1 MPKINYKRRSRI
13 SLYAYSFLC
22 LAICF
27 FLLWLNSLNN
37 WQTDW
42 TAGSRNTINQS
53 SIELLKNME
62 GPIALQAYFNSDSQ
76 SRQQVSRFI
85 DKYTR
90 FKKDIS
96 LEFVDNQ
103 LSSNQLIEMGFS
115 QLGELKI
122 TYAENETYINRLN
135 EQEMTSAL
143 FKVARKED
151 TWVAVI
157 QGHGERDPLDAGN
170 NGLSKLVGELNKTGI
185 KVQPINLISQAVI
198 PDNTKVLI
206 IAGPRNAYLG
216 GELKLIEEFINNG
229 GNLLWLRDP
238 AKQNYFTSLD
248 ETLGLSLV
256 PGVVID
262 ANTKLR
268 ILLGIKHAAVIP
280 VTEFHKHSTTE
291 QLKTHLLFPFASAID
306 HQASSDWQ
314 VQTLF
319 KSLERSWSEIGEIN
333 TDKLKYEQDQ
343 GDTQGPLTIGVSLL
357 REIDQQQQRVVVIGD
372 SDFMANGYI
381 GFGANF
387 ALSLNLLNWLT
398 EDDKL
403 LSITH
408 QAAPDQSLEL
418 ADRDVTFI
426 ALILLLL
433 VPTLLIG
440 TGFAIRWLR
449 HKH

>member
-1 MPKINYKRRSRI
+1 LSKINYKRRSKI
-13 SLYAYSFLC
+13 NLFVYSFLC

-27 FLLWLNSLNN
+27 FLLWLNSLVN

-42 TAGSRNTINQS
+42 TAGSRNTIDQS
-53 SIELLKNME
+53 SIELLQNMD
-62 GPIALQAYFNSDSQ
+62 GPITLQAYFNSDSR
-76 SRQQVSRFI
+76 SRQQVSRFVN
-85 DKYTR
+85 KYQR

-103 LSSNQLIEMGFS
+103 LASDQLIEMGFS

-122 TYAENETYINRLN
+122 TYADNETYINRLN
-135 EQEMTSAL
+135 EQAMTSAL

-170 NGLSKLVGELNKTGI
+170 NGLSKLVAELNKTGI
-185 KVQPINLISQAVI
+185 KVQSINLLSQAVI

-206 IAGPRNAYLG
+206 IAGARNAYLG
-216 GELKLIEEFINNG
+216 GELKLIEEFLNNG

-238 AKQNYFTSLD
+238 AKQNYFASLD
-248 ETLGLSLV
+248 DLLGLSLV
-256 PGVVID
+256 PGVIID

-280 VTEFHKHSTTE
+280 VTEFHKHRITE
-291 QLKTHLLFPFASAID
+291 QLKTHLLFPFTSAID
-306 HQASSDWQ
+306 HQASSNWQ
-314 VQTLF
+314 TQTLF
-319 KSLERSWSEIGEIN
+319 KSLERSWAEVGEIN
-333 TDKLKYEQDQ
+333 TDKLKYEQQ
-343 GDTQGPLTIGVSLL
+343 LGDTQGPLTIGVSLS
-357 REIDQQQQRVVVIGD
+357 REIEQQQQRIVVIGD

-381 GFGANF
+381 GYGANF
-387 ALSLNLLNWLT
+387 ALSLNILNWLT

-418 ADRDVTFI
+418 ADKDVKFI
-426 ALILLLL
+426 AAILLLL
-433 VPTLLIG
+433 VPGLLIG

>member
-1 MPKINYKRRSRI
+1 MLNINYKRRFKLK
-13 SLYAYSFLC
+13 LYAYSFIWA
-22 LAICF
+22 AICF
-27 FLLWLNSLNN
+27 CLFWLNSLAN

-53 SIELLKNME
+53 SIELLQSMD
-62 GPIALQAYFNSDSQ
+62 GLVTVHAYFDSNSQ
-76 SRQQVSRFI
+76 SRQQVSGFI
-85 DKYTR
+85 DKYKR
-90 FKKDIS
+90 FKSDMS

-103 LSSNQLIEMGFS
+103 LSSDQLIEMGFS

-122 TYAENETYINRLN
+122 TYADNESFINRLN
-135 EQEMTSAL
+135 EQQMTSAL

-151 TWVAVI
+151 TWVAVV
-157 QGHGERDPLDAGN
+157 QGHGERDPLDSGN
-170 NGLSKLVGELNKTGI
+170 NGLSKLVDELNKTEI
-185 KVQPINLISQAVI
+185 KVQPINLLSLAVI

-206 IAGPRNAYLG
+206 IAGARNAYLG
-216 GELKLIEEFINNG
+216 GELKIIEEFVNNG

-248 ETLGLSLV
+248 DLLGISLV
-256 PGVVID
+256 PGVIID

-280 VTEFHKHSTTE
+280 VTEFHKHSITE
-291 QLKTHLLFPFASAID
+291 QLKTHLLFPFTSAIT
-306 HQASSDWQ
+306 HQPISGWEMK
-314 VQTLF
+314 TLF
-319 KSLERSWSEIGEIN
+319 KSLDRSWSEIGEIN
-333 TDKLKYEQDQ
+333 IDQLKYEEDL
-343 GDTQGPLTIGVSLL
+343 GDTQGPLTIGISLS
-357 REIDQQQQRVVVIGD
+357 REIEKKQQRIVVIGD

-381 GFGANF
+381 GYGANF
-387 ALSLNLLNWLT
+387 ELSLNILNWLT

-408 QAAPDQSLEL
+408 QAAPDQSLAL
-418 ADRDVTFI
+418 VDKDVTFI

-433 VPTLLIG
+433 VPGTLIG
-440 TGFAIRWLR
+440 TGFGIRWLR

>member
-1 MPKINYKRRSRI
+1 MPNTNYKRLSRLNLYGY
-13 SLYAYSFLC
+13 SLLSI
-22 LAICF
+22 AICF
-27 FLLWLNSLNN
+27 CLLWLNTSAN

-42 TAGSRNTINQS
+42 TAGARNTINES
-53 SIELLKNME
+53 SIELLERMD
-62 GPIALQAYFNSDSQ
+62 GPIVFQAYFNSDSQ
-76 SRQQVSRFI
+76 GRQQVNRFI
-85 DKYTR
+85 DKYKR

-103 LSSNQLIEMGFS
+103 LSSDQLIKMGFS
-115 QLGELKI
+115 QLDQLKI
-122 TYAENETYINRLN
+122 TYANNDAYINRLN
-135 EQEMTSAL
+135 EQSLTSAL

-151 TWVAVI
+151 TWIAAI
-157 QGHGERDPLDAGN
+157 QGHGERDPLDTGN
-170 NGLSKLVGELNKTGI
+170 NGLSKLVNELNKTGVKI
-185 KVQPINLISQAVI
+185 QSINLLSQAVI

-206 IAGPRNAYLG
+206 IAGTRNAYFG
-216 GELKLIEEFINNG
+216 GELKLIEEFVNNG

-238 AKQNYFTSLD
+238 AKQNYFKSLD
-248 ETLGLSLV
+248 DLLGLSLV

-280 VTEFHKHSTTE
+280 VTEFHKHSITE
-291 QLKTHLLFPFASAID
+291 QLKTHLLFPFASAIT
-306 HQASSDWQ
+306 HQETSDWRAQ
-314 VQTLF
+314 ALF
-319 KSLERSWSEIGEIN
+319 ESLERSWSEIGEIN
-333 TDKLKYEQDQ
+333 TDKLKYEQDL
-343 GDTQGPLTIGVSLL
+343 GDTQGPLTIGVSLA
-357 REIDQQQQRVVVIGD
+357 REIEQKQQRVIVIGD

-381 GFGANF
+381 GYGANF
-387 ALSLNLLNWLT
+387 SLSLNILNWLT

-418 ADRDVTFI
+418 EDKDVTFI

-433 VPTLLIG
+433 VPGLLIG
-440 TGFAIRWLR
+440 TGFTIRWLR

>member
-1 MPKINYKRRSRI
+1 MPNINYKRRSRLNLYVY
-13 SLYAYSFLC
+13 SLLC
-22 LAICF
+22 VAICF
-27 FLLWLNSLNN
+27 FLLWLNSLAN

-53 SIELLKNME
+53 SIELLENMQ
-62 GPIALQAYFNSDSQ
+62 GPIELQAYFNSDSQ
-76 SRQQVSRFI
+76 SRQQVSRFV
-85 DKYTR
+85 DKYKR

-122 TYAENETYINRLN
+122 TYADNETYINRLN

-170 NGLSKLVGELNKTGI
+170 NGLSKLVSELNKTGI
-185 KVQPINLISQAVI
+185 KVQPINLLSQAVI

-238 AKQNYFTSLD
+238 AKQNYFASLD
-248 ETLGLSLV
+248 DSLGLSLV
-256 PGVVID
+256 PGVIID

-280 VTEFHKHSTTE
+280 VTEFHKHSITE

-306 HQASSDWQ
+306 HQANSGWQ
-314 VQTLF
+314 KQTLF

-333 TDKLKYEQDQ
+333 TDKLKYQQEL
-343 GDTQGPLTIGVSLL
+343 GDTQGPLTIGVSLS

-387 ALSLNLLNWLT
+387 MFSLNILNWLT

-418 ADRDVTFI
+418 GDKDVTFI
-426 ALILLLL
+426 ALILLLI
-433 VPTLLIG
+433 VPGILIG
-440 TGFAIRWLR
+440 TGFAIRWRR

>member
-1 MPKINYKRRSRI
+1 MI
-13 SLYAYSFLC
+13 
-22 LAICF
+22 ICF
-27 FLLWLNSLNN
+27 CLLWLNSLAN

-42 TAGSRNTINQS
+42 TAGSRNTINES
-53 SIELLKNME
+53 SIELLQSMD
-62 GPIALQAYFNSDSQ
+62 GPIALHAYFNSDSQ
-76 SRQQVSRFI
+76 SRQQVSRFV
-85 DKYTR
+85 DKYKR
-90 FKKDIS
+90 FKQDIS
-96 LEFVDNQ
+96 FEFVDNQ
-103 LSSNQLIEMGFS
+103 LSSDQLIEMGFS
-115 QLGELKI
+115 QVGELKVS
-122 TYAENETYINRLN
+122 YADNNTFINRLN

-170 NGLSKLVGELNKTGI
+170 NGLSKLAEELNKTGI
-185 KVQPINLISQAVI
+185 KVQPINLLSQAVI

-216 GELKLIEEFINNG
+216 GELKLIEEFLNNG

-238 AKQNYFTSLD
+238 AQQNYFTSLD
-248 ETLGLSLV
+248 NSLGLSLV
-256 PGVVID
+256 PGVIID

-280 VTEFHKHSTTE
+280 VTEFHKHSITE
-291 QLKTHLLFPFASAID
+291 ELKTHLLFPFASGIH
-306 HQASSDWQ
+306 HQNESDWQ

-333 TDKLKYEQDQ
+333 TDKLKYEQDL
-343 GDTQGPLTIGVSLL
+343 GDTQGPLTMGVSLS
-357 REIDQQQQRVVVIGD
+357 RKIEQKQQRVIVIGD

-381 GFGANF
+381 GYGANF
-387 ALSLNLLNWLT
+387 ALSLNILNWLT

-418 ADRDVTFI
+418 GDKDVTFI

-433 VPTLLIG
+433 VPGILIG
-440 TGFAIRWLR
+440 TGFGIRWLR

>member
-1 MPKINYKRRSRI
+1 MSNINYKRRSKI
-13 SLYAYSFLC
+13 NLYVYSFLC
-22 LAICF
+22 VAFCF
-27 FLLWLNSLNN
+27 FLLWLNSLVN

-42 TAGSRNTINQS
+42 TAGSRNTIDQS
-53 SIELLKNME
+53 SIELLQNMD
-62 GPIALQAYFNSDSQ
+62 GPVVLQAYFNSDSQ
-76 SRQQVSRFI
+76 SRQQVSRFVN
-85 DKYTR
+85 KYQR

-103 LSSNQLIEMGFS
+103 LASDQLIEMGFS
-115 QLGELKI
+115 QLGQLKI
-122 TYAENETYINRLN
+122 TYADNEKYINRLN
-135 EQEMTSAL
+135 EQAMTSAL

-170 NGLSKLVGELNKTGI
+170 NGLSKLVAELNKTGI
-185 KVQPINLISQAVI
+185 KVQPINLLSQAVI

-206 IAGPRNAYLG
+206 IAGARNAYLG
-216 GELKLIEEFINNG
+216 GELKLIEEFLNNG

-248 ETLGLSLV
+248 DLLGLSLV
-256 PGVVID
+256 PGVIID

-280 VTEFHKHSTTE
+280 VTEFHKHSITE
-291 QLKTHLLFPFASAID
+291 QLKTHLLFPFTSAIN
-306 HQASSDWQ
+306 HQASSSWQ
-314 VQTLF
+314 TQILF
-319 KSLERSWSEIGEIN
+319 KSLERSWAEVGEIN
-333 TDKLKYEQDQ
+333 TDKLKYEQLL
-343 GDTQGPLTIGVSLL
+343 GDTQGPLTIGVSLS
-357 REIDQQQQRVVVIGD
+357 REIEQQQQRIVVVGD

-381 GFGANF
+381 GYGANF
-387 ALSLNLLNWLT
+387 ALSLNILNWLT

-418 ADRDVTFI
+418 ADKDVTFI
-426 ALILLLL
+426 AVILLLL
-433 VPTLLIG
+433 VPGLLIG

>member
-1 MPKINYKRRSRI
+1 MHEPVV
-13 SLYAYSFLC
+13 L
-22 LAICF
+22 
-27 FLLWLNSLNN
+27 
-37 WQTDW
+37 
-42 TAGSRNTINQS
+42 
-53 SIELLKNME
+53 E
-62 GPIALQAYFNSDSQ
+62 AYFNSDSQ

-85 DKYTR
+85 DKYKR
-90 FKKDIS
+90 FKNNIS

-103 LSSNQLIEMGFS
+103 LSSEQLIEMGFS

-122 TYAENETYINRLN
+122 SYADNQTFINRLN
-135 EQEMTSAL
+135 EQQMTSAL

-151 TWVAVI
+151 TWVAVV

-170 NGLSKLVGELNKTGI
+170 NGLSKLVSELNKTGL
-185 KVQPINLISQAVI
+185 KVQPINLLSLAVI

-206 IAGPRNAYLG
+206 IAGARNAYLG
-216 GELKLIEEFINNG
+216 GELRIIEEFVNNG

-238 AKQNYFTSLD
+238 AKQNYFASLED
-248 ETLGLSLV
+248 LLGLSLV
-256 PGVVID
+256 PGVIID

-280 VTEFHKHSTTE
+280 VTEFHKHSITE
-291 QLKTHLLFPFASAID
+291 QLKTHLLFPFTSAIN
-306 HQASSDWQ
+306 HQAVSDWEMKP
-314 VQTLF
+314 LF
-319 KSLERSWSEIGEIN
+319 KSLDRSWSEIGEIN
-333 TDKLKYEQDQ
+333 TDKLKYEQDL
-343 GDTQGPLTIGVSLL
+343 GDTQGPLTIGVALS
-357 REIDQQQQRVVVIGD
+357 REIKQHQQRIVVIGD

-381 GFGANF
+381 GYGANF
-387 ALSLNLLNWLT
+387 ALSLNILNWLT

-418 ADRDVTFI
+418 SDKDVTFI

-433 VPTLLIG
+433 VPGALIG
-440 TGFAIRWLR
+440 TGFAIRWRR

>member
-1 MPKINYKRRSRI
+1 LPSTNYKRRSKLI
-13 SLYAYSFLC
+13 LYAYSL
-22 LAICF
+22 LTVALCF

-53 SIELLKNME
+53 SIELLQSMD
-62 GPIALQAYFNSDSQ
+62 GPVTLHAYFDSNSQ
-76 SRQQVSRFI
+76 SRQQVTRFV
-85 DKYTR
+85 DKYIR

-103 LSSNQLIEMGFS
+103 LSSDQLIALGFS

-122 TYAENETYINRLN
+122 AYADKQTFINRLN

-143 FKVARKED
+143 FNVARKED

-170 NGLSKLVGELNKTGI
+170 NGLSKVVNELNKTGI
-185 KVQPINLISQAVI
+185 KVQTINLLSLPII

-206 IAGPRNAYLG
+206 IAGARNAYLG
-216 GELKLIEEFINNG
+216 GELKIIEEFLNNG

-238 AKQNYFTSLD
+238 STQNYFTSLD
-248 ETLGLSLV
+248 DLLGLSLV
-256 PGVVID
+256 PGVIID

-280 VTEFHKHSTTE
+280 VTEFHKHSITE
-291 QLKTHLLFPFASAID
+291 QLKTHLLFPFSSAITPLEN
-306 HQASSDWQ
+306 SGWEIK
-314 VQTLF
+314 TLF
-319 KSLERSWSEIGEIN
+319 KSLDRSWSEVGEIN
-333 TDKLKYEQDQ
+333 TDKLKYQQDL
-343 GDTQGPLTIGVSLL
+343 GDTQGPLTIGISQSRV
-357 REIDQQQQRVVVIGD
+357 IDQKQQRVVVIGD

-381 GFGANF
+381 GYGANF
-387 ALSLNLLNWLT
+387 ELSLNILNWLT

-418 ADRDVTFI
+418 EDKDVTFI
-426 ALILLLL
+426 ALILLLF
-433 VPTLLIG
+433 VPSLLIG
-440 TGFAIRWLR
+440 TGLVIRWLR

>member
-1 MPKINYKRRSRI
+1 MPTINYKRRAKLN
-13 SLYAYSFLC
+13 LYAYSFLC
-22 LAICF
+22 VVIGVG
-27 FLLWLNSLNN
+27 LLWLNSLAN

-42 TAGSRNTINQS
+42 TAGSRNTINES
-53 SIELLKNME
+53 SIELLQNME
-62 GPIALQAYFNSDSQ
+62 GPVILQAYFNSNSQ
-76 SRQQVSRFI
+76 TRQQVSRFV
-85 DKYTR
+85 DKYKR
-90 FKKDIS
+90 FKHDIS
-96 LEFVDNQ
+96 LEFVDSQ
-103 LSSNQLIEMGFS
+103 LSSDQLIEMGFS
-115 QLGELKI
+115 QVGELKVS
-122 TYAENETYINRLN
+122 YADNNTFINRLN

-170 NGLSKLVGELNKTGI
+170 NGLSKFVNELNKTGI
-185 KVQPINLISQAVI
+185 KVQPINLLSQAVI

-206 IAGPRNAYLG
+206 IAGARNAYLG
-216 GELKLIEEFINNG
+216 GELTLIEEFLDKG

-238 AKQNYFTSLD
+238 AKQNYFSSLD
-248 ETLGLSLV
+248 HTLGISLT

-280 VTEFHKHSTTE
+280 VTEFHKHSITE
-291 QLKTHLLFPFASAID
+291 ALKTHLLFPFTSAIN

-314 VQTLF
+314 SHTLF
-319 KSLERSWSEIGEIN
+319 KSLERSWAEVGEIN
-333 TDKLKYEQDQ
+333 TDKLKYEQDL
-343 GDTQGPLTIGVSLL
+343 GDTQGPLTIGLALSRDV
-357 REIDQQQQRVVVIGD
+357 EQKQQRVIVIGD

-381 GFGANF
+381 GYGANF
-387 ALSLNLLNWLT
+387 ELSLNILNWLT

-408 QAAPDQSLEL
+408 RAAPDQSLEL
-418 ADRDVTFI
+418 SDKDVTFI
-426 ALILLLL
+426 ALILLFV
-433 VPTLLIG
+433 VPGLLIG
-440 TGFAIRWLR
+440 TGFVIRWLR

>member
-1 MPKINYKRRSRI
+1 MPNTNYKRRSKL

-22 LAICF
+22 VIICF
-27 FLLWLNSLNN
+27 CLLWLNRLST

-42 TAGSRNTINQS
+42 TAGSRNTINES
-53 SIELLKNME
+53 SIELLQSMD
-62 GPIALQAYFNSDSQ
+62 GPIALAAYFNSDSQ
-76 SRQQVSRFI
+76 SRQQVSSFV
-85 DKYTR
+85 DKYQR

-103 LSSNQLIEMGFS
+103 LSSDQLIERGFS
-115 QLGELKI
+115 QLGEIKI
-122 TYAENETYINRLN
+122 TYADNETFINRLN

-170 NGLSKLVGELNKTGI
+170 NGLSKLVDALNKTGI
-185 KVQPINLISQAVI
+185 KVQPINLLAQAVI

-206 IAGPRNAYLG
+206 IAGARNAYLG
-216 GELKLIEEFINNG
+216 GELKLIEEFLNNG

-238 AKQNYFTSLD
+238 SKQNYFTSLED
-248 ETLGLSLV
+248 LLSLSFV
-256 PGVVID
+256 PGVIID

-268 ILLGIKHAAVIP
+268 ILLGIKHAAVTP
-280 VTEFHKHSTTE
+280 VTEFHKHSITE
-291 QLKTHLLFPFASAID
+291 QLKTHLLFPFTCAIN
-306 HQASSDWQ
+306 HQAASDWQ
-314 VQTLF
+314 TQTLF
-319 KSLERSWSEIGEIN
+319 KSLERSWSEVGAIN
-333 TDKLKYEQDQ
+333 TDKLKYQQDL
-343 GDTQGPLTIGVSLL
+343 GDTQGPLTIGVSLS
-357 REIDQQQQRVVVIGD
+357 REIEQKQQRVIVIGD
-372 SDFMANGYI
+372 SDFIANGYI
-381 GFGANF
+381 GYGANF
-387 ALSLNLLNWLT
+387 ELSLNIFNWLT

-418 ADRDVTFI
+418 ADKDVTFI

-433 VPTLLIG
+433 VPGTLIG